1 MGVDISDLVE
11 GRVCEL
17 GDFNGKA
24 IAVDGY
30 NTLYQFLSSIRG
42 PDGTP
47 LKDSKG
53 RITSHLSGAFQ
64 RTSNLLEA
72 GIRPVFVFDGKPNP
86 LKIGTLKLRKERK
99 EKAKEQWEEALRVG
113 DLETARIKAQQT
125 SRLTSDMVEQ
135 AVELFARMGIPSVQ
149 APEEGEAQASHM
161 ARKGHV
167 YAVAS
172 QDFDSLLFGAPRL
185 IRNLTLAGRRKMP
198 RRNVYVDV
206 KPEVMLLDDVLAKLG
221 FGYEQLVDLG
231 VLVGTDFNEGV
242 KGIGPKKA
250 LKLLSEFGTG
260 RRAIEAK
267 DLDVPGFKNVRKIF
281 LEPNVTDDYEL
292 AWNSMDREGIEFL
305 LCDEYGFTRS
315 RIQSTLDKI
324 EEGQRKRAQKS
335 LDSWF

>member
-11 GRVCEL
+11 GKVCEL
-17 GDFNGKA
+17 GDFRGKA
-24 IAVDGY
+24 IAIDGY

-47 LKDSKG
+47 LKDSNG
-53 RITSHLSGAFQ
+53 RVTSHLSGAFQ
-64 RTSNLLEA
+64 RTSNLLEG
-72 GIRPVFVFDGKPNP
+72 GIKPVFVFDGKPNP
-86 LKIGTLKLRKERK
+86 LKIGTLKLRRERK
-99 EKAKEQWEEALRVG
+99 EKAKEQWEEALKVG

-125 SRLTSDMVEQ
+125 SRLTRDMVEQ
-135 AVELFARMGIPSVQ
+135 AVELFSLMGIPCVQ

-161 ARKGHV
+161 TKRGDV

-206 KPEVMLLDDVLAKLG
+206 KPEVMLLEDVLGKLG
-221 FGYEQLVDLG
+221 FGHEQLVDLG

-250 LKLLSEFGTG
+250 LKLLTEFETGTK
-260 RRAIEAK
+260 AIEAK
-267 DLDVPGFKNVRKIF
+267 DLDVPGFKNVRRIF

-292 AWNSMDREGIEFL
+292 EWQRMDREGVEAL
-305 LCDEYGFTRS
+305 LCDEYEFTRS

-324 EEGQRKRAQKS
+324 EEGERARAQRS